1 MERLLSIGVEVL
13 GLVPLILAFYIPAL
27 IGMVILSERP
37 DAYRAKALLWFVLG
51 FGTIVAVQ
59 LAFRNA
65 SALQVATTIG
75 LSAVEIAA
83 ALALAAF
90 TVYRLAD

>member
-1 MERLLSIGVEVL
+1 MLNIVVDVT
-13 GLVPLILAFYIPAL
+13 GLVPLIVAFYIPAL
-27 IGMVILSERP
+27 IGLVILAERP
-37 DAYRAKALLWFVLG
+37 DAYRVKALLWFVLG
-51 FGTIVAVQ
+51 FGTIIAVQ

-75 LSAVEIAA
+75 LSVVEIAL

-90 TVYRLAD
+90 TIRRLAD

>member
-1 MERLLSIGVEVL
+1 MLIIAVEVL

-27 IGMVILSERP
+27 IGVVILSERP
-37 DAYRAKALLWFVLG
+37 DAYRIKALLWFVVG

-59 LAFRNA
+59 LAFRNV
-65 SALQVATTIG
+65 SAGQVATTIG

-90 TVYRLAD
+90 TVYKLAD